1 MIIYDWTEE
10 MDATPAKHVIFNL
23 NKNQLF
29 PISPAQRRLKQI
41 NKDITKKGMSNIFI
55 KSMYL
60 AHNIEDDNKGE
71 GPIYATCTLGSK
83 SSDATRNKNPPTS
96 ATFGAIPTDFEL
108 RQFYQLHNTPSNPI
122 IFVVC
127 LLEKLKANNALS
139 SPTIIIIL
147 LVYFII
153 KTGSLMLL
161 VLLRHIGQRELS

>member
-1 MIIYDWTEE
+1 MIIYDWTKE

-41 NKDITKKGMSNIFI
+41 NKDITRKGMSNIFI

-108 RQFYQLHNTPSNPI
+108 RQFYQLHNTP
-122 IFVVC
+122 VTQ
-127 LLEKLKANNALS
+127 L
-139 SPTIIIIL
+139 
-147 LVYFII
+147 Y
-153 KTGSLMLL
+153 SLFAF
-161 VLLRHIGQRELS
+161 SKN